1 MTGYTQGVCITS
13 AVSVDGRVLTVDDT
27 LTVEDSRILFV
38 RRGCARTGRR
48 GRNVDTL
55 FLRERRV
62 GRKPRTLAVG
72 IPTEV
77 DR

>member
-1 MTGYTQGVCITS
+1 M
-13 AVSVDGRVLTVDDT
+13 DGWAHAVDDT
-27 LTVEDSRILFV
+27 HKVANCRKLLM
-38 RRGCARTGRR
+38 RRACAAPGTK

-55 FLRERRV
+55 FSRERRV

>member
-1 MTGYTQGVCITS
+1 
-13 AVSVDGRVLTVDDT
+13 VDDT
-27 LTVEDSRILFV
+27 LPVAESPNLFV
-38 RRGCARTGRR
+38 RKGCAACDPR

-62 GRKPRTLAVG
+62 GRIPKTLAVG